1 MFGNIGIEEN
11 KFCGHVTPIFWGGVD
26 IEKLLLSNK
35 ICFGEKNISTLW
47 VTCIMVIK
55 SNH

>member
-35 ICFGEKNISTLW
+35 ICFGEKNVSTLW